1 MSNVLLALPDLPDGT
16 KDLTVGE
23 PYLIRENLLS
33 MIDMQHCMPNLSD
46 KDFAYLSP
54 TGNKEL
60 VSYLEERHQAP
71 VVITSGAKQAL
82 GATFYALKK
91 MGRSYIKMLD
101 PYWALIPPLAKMHGL
116 IAHPSDP
123 FLALNDK
130 GAYLLIA
137 PNNPDGSIDDLD
149 LIDKHFKL
157 TNIPLIHDGAYYTYS
172 YINRSVPLKQ
182 IGDVQIFSMSKMLG
196 LSSLRV
202 GYAVCHNQEMYKH
215 ILDYMEQMTVGVSN
229 VSQLFLLNIF
239 ESLES
244 KQIEFEDKCF
254 NDLKENKRLVKTI
267 NSNIL
272 EVPDNIEDVAGMFLW
287 AKCKDFGAFKKA
299 KLHIISGEPFGDK
312 DYVRINLGFRNED
325 MKDIVQR
332 INSI

>member
-1 MSNVLLALPDLPDGT
+1 
-16 KDLTVGE
+16 
-23 PYLIRENLLS
+23 
-33 MIDMQHCMPNLSD
+33 MIDMQHCIPNLSD

-54 TGNKEL
+54 AGNKEL
-60 VSYLEERHQAP
+60 VSYLEEKYQAS
-71 VVITSGAKQAL
+71 VVITGGAKQAL
-82 GATFYALKK
+82 GAAFYALKQ
-91 MGRSYIKMLD
+91 MGINWFGMNS
-101 PYWALIPPLAKMHGL
+101 PHWALIPPLAKLHD
-116 IAHPSDP
+116 IEPIFVDP
-123 FLALNDK
+123 YNSSRSC
-130 GAYLLIA
+130 LLLA
-137 PNNPDGSIDDLD
+137 PNNPDGSMEDLD
-149 LIDKHFKL
+149 
-157 TNIPLIHDGAYYTYS
+157 NIESYCKSEGIVLIHDGAYYTHS

-202 GYAVCHNQEMYKH
+202 GYAVCRNQEMYKH

-229 VSQLFLLNIF
+229 VSQLFLLNVL

-244 KQIEFEDKCF
+244 KQVEFEDKCF

-267 NSNIL
+267 NPNIL

-287 AKCKDFGAFKKA
+287 AKCKDPDAFKKA